1 MGVFHPHWLSASPS
15 SQRELISRYVASLP
29 STSSTAAQDSF
40 RSTLEQ
46 AQPTDVAA
54 VLKWGFRHMVLE
66 EGTFGGV
73 DASSSNGW
81 GWYVKFAE
89 AERMSSFPTDAFS
102 KQLLPLLPPSH
113 ANLLKDLLD
122 LLSSVAAHA
131 QGNGMFNTKLCK
143 VLAWWVVCSR
153 KWGVQDESKD
163 TWTDFYDA
171 WDRCSRILEHIMLA
185 YLR

>member
-1 MGVFHPHWLSASPS
+1 M
-15 SQRELISRYVASLP
+15 I
-29 STSSTAAQDSF
+29 
-40 RSTLEQ
+40 
-46 AQPTDVAA
+46 
-54 VLKWGFRHMVLE
+54 LE
-66 EGTFGGV
+66 EGTFGGA
-73 DASSSNGW
+73 DTSSNGW

-89 AERMSSFPTDAFS
+89 SERMSSFPTDAFS

-153 KWGVQDESKD
+153 KWAVQDESKD

>member
-1 MGVFHPHWLSASPS
+1 
-15 SQRELISRYVASLP
+15 
-29 STSSTAAQDSF
+29 
-40 RSTLEQ
+40 
-46 AQPTDVAA
+46 
-54 VLKWGFRHMVLE
+54 MVLE